1 MVFEE
6 AISKALSETNLE
18 QQQLLDKATAKYFS
32 SLPTREFPSNGD
44 LNAADTRLR
53 LFLRKE
59 LLTSEML
66 TKITSQSSFDN
77 KNVESLSFAFDTI
90 VPSVTVPKPAQ
101 LMELRA
107 ASVALAALLGAILG
121 LTLLTPLTR
130 LTLGIQDVGI
140 VLGGP
145 LGAFCMVLIVWRVSR
160 SSSLIK
166 FLQVS
171 LGVASVAEVW
181 LTVRGYGILPRIW
194 RMSGSRRSAKGILST
209 LKHIVLC
216 IAIIFLL
223 TFSKRRPE
231 FDRSSQ
237 EQVVRSCI
245 KSWLNMAI
253 PLLVSLEQFSVR
265 PDRNFTPEEEA
276 LVPLAGHIYALH
288 SATKK
293 DLPAAVD
300 ELIQEAKNLGF
311 EGLEGQ
317 TQFFP
322 KTEKREFS
330 LMWASDLTDKYEA
343 FGDIREGDKV
353 KIERKPVIWRGRV
366 LKRGLVRKFRDR
378 D

>member
-18 QQQLLDKATAKYFS
+18 QQQLLVKATANYFS

-44 LNAADTRLR
+44 FNAADTRLR

-66 TKITSQSSFDN
+66 TKITGQSSFDN

-90 VPSVTVPKPAQ
+90 VSSVTVPKPAQ

-107 ASVALAALLGAILG
+107 ASVALTALLGAILG
-121 LTLLTPLTR
+121 LMLLTPLTR
-130 LTLGIQDVGI
+130 LALGMRDIGI
-140 VLGGP
+140 ILGGP
-145 LGAFCMVLIVWRVSR
+145 LGAFCMVLIVWRVSESGLR
-160 SSSLIK
+160 RK
-166 FLQVS
+166 FLLYA
-171 LGVASVAEVW
+171 LGVAFVANISIAV
-181 LTVRGYGILPRIW
+181 IW
-194 RMSGSRRSAKGILST
+194 RK
-209 LKHIVLC
+209 LKNKHKPKRVLGFLKLIVLF
-216 IAIIFLL
+216 IPIILL
-223 TFSKRRPE
+223 IVFSKRKPV
-231 FDRSSQ
+231 FDRLSH

-245 KSWLNMAI
+245 KSWLNIAI
-253 PLLVSLEQFSVR
+253 PLLVALYRFSMK
-265 PDRNFTPEEEA
+265 PEHVSTDKEEA
-276 LVPLAGHIYALH
+276 SVPLAGHIYALH

-317 TQFFP
+317 PQFSP
-322 KTEKREFS
+322 NIEKRENS
-330 LMWASDLTDKYEA
+330 LIWASDLTDKYEA

-353 KIERKPVIWRGRV
+353 KIERKPVIWRGKV